1 MLQEHHD
8 EDETAKIP
16 IIDDNDDDETLLG
29 QIRHIATYYHTACIL
44 LDFFNAVYCAVT
56 ILRRRWFVSTRKS
69 ASKLFTSG
77 LSLVSSS
84 LLLRRG
90 HRSHR
95 TYAQVNS
102 TIHFTNRAIF
112 FRPLTITFCLSVPPI

>member
-44 LDFFNAVYCAVT
+44 FAIFFNAGYCAVT
-56 ILRRRWFVSTRKS
+56 IFL
-69 ASKLFTSG
+69 G
-77 LSLVSSS
+77 
-84 LLLRRG
+84 
-90 HRSHR
+90 
-95 TYAQVNS
+95 
-102 TIHFTNRAIF
+102 
-112 FRPLTITFCLSVPPI
+112 